1 MNTFLFL
8 SSTITGCV
16 FISASALVDIPI
28 GGTTSSVIWFKICAI
43 TAAINKSKSTIYK
56 KEAW

>member
-16 FISASALVDIPI
+16 FISASTLVDIPI
-28 GGTTSSVIWFKICAI
+28 GTTSSVIWFKICAI
-43 TAAINKSKSTIYK
+43 TAAINKYKSTIYK